1 MSSIY
6 VERRFEQ
13 ADNVSAIHN
22 EDQQAASNTYV
33 ETVTPDSEQ
42 QSLIRR
48 HLYLHKEAGAG
59 GPTKGYNDHC

>member
-6 VERRFEQ
+6 FEQRFEQ
-13 ADNVSAIHN
+13 ADVSAIHN